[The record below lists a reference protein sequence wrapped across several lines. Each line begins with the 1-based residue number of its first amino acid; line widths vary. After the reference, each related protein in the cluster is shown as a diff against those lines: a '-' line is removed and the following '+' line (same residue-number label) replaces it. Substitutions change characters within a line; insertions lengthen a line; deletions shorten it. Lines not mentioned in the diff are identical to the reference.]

1 MCYCVKFI
9 MCQIIKYEI
18 SICSDLCLPY
28 VHGSLRNVSIPPTF
42 TNTPNS
48 IKGKS
53 KLINFK
59 LYNLKVYTFFVAT
72 YCFVPS
78 FRKAKSCGV
87 PSRAIVKVGCAVG
100 KKRSRDTG
108 LRNQNNLYF
117 GILGW
122 IYINTFNVYPSP
134 PLNEKS

>member
-1 MCYCVKFI
+1 

-28 VHGSLRNVSIPPTF
+28 VHGSLRNVSISPTF
-42 TNTPNS
+42 TNSPNS

-108 LRNQNNLYF
+108 LRNQKF
-117 GILGW
+117 SVTSVPIR
-122 IYINTFNVYPSP
+122 NTTWLTTMQSPLWPVPCVYS
-134 PLNEKS
+134 LV